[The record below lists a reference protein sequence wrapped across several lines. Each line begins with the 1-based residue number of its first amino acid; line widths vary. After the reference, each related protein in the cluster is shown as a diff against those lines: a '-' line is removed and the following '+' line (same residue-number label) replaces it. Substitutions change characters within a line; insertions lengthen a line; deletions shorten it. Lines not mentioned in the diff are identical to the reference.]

1 MNFWVNYKFA
11 LFNLNQSHP
20 LHFYGSSGF
29 LTHSILYHE
38 CTYALGQRKQF
49 GGCKM
54 EGNDLKAFVTEIKN
68 KLMDSV
74 LYVAV
79 LIAM

>member
-1 MNFWVNYKFA
+1 
-11 LFNLNQSHP
+11 
-20 LHFYGSSGF
+20 
-29 LTHSILYHE
+29 
-38 CTYALGQRKQF
+38 
-49 GGCKM
+49 M

-79 LIAM
+79 LIAT